1 MTKLPIIEQRMIFST
16 GLFSKLLL
24 DTLQILPE
32 SERTFLTQKL
42 VEHVNV
48 EVSRLSDAE
57 ITQTLKDYLK
67 KHEEL
72 VNKHNGFV
80 LFQEDNN

>member
-24 DTLQILPE
+24 DTLRVLSK
-32 SERTFLTQKL
+32 SEPTVLIQQL

-48 EVSRLSDAE
+48 QVSRRPDAE

-67 KHEEL
+67 KYEEL

-80 LFQEDNN
+80 LSQEDNN